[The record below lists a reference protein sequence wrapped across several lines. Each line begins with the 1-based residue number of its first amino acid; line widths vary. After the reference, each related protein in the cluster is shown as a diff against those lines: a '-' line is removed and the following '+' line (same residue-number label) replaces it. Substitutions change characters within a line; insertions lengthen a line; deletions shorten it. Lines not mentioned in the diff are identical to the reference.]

1 MIKLCKSLLYIFSL
15 WGILILSS
23 CSFSDDNKQFVF
35 DPYQLDKDFEKKLD
49 DAYQHFDDGNSDSA
63 AKEILHI
70 YRFETNPYHLY
81 LIHCYQS
88 EILYYNNLPDQ
99 GFIIS
104 QLILDYANDLNDSL
118 LKASAYNFFGL
129 HSINKRNYAI
139 ALRFFHKAKSW
150 YPEGKS
156 YPKLVDYYQIMSNLA
171 ETHLNLN
178 NIDSTFYYVEES
190 NKNIFEKKNNRGI
203 TINLWT
209 LGIANLKFKKFD
221 EAEEFLN
228 QAIQYVDNK
237 KNPDMY
243 HHILAGLIQ
252 LYTLQSEFQKTEY
265 YIEKG
270 LNDELMKFST
280 FLGKAEFLGA
290 AINSYLKAEKYKEA
304 SKLQTLLLSLERN
317 FTNAEQRTNAD
328 LLANF
333 YESFNELEFEKRTKL
348 SREKELA
355 MNRAFAISLMILLI
369 LSGII
374 FFFAIKQSRVKNHLS
389 KLEYQNK
396 MKLIEKQKEMD
407 VFKARNNAIN
417 QERNRIARE
426 LHDDIKS
433 AISSIQIY
441 LTMALDKYSTD
452 AEEAKKL
459 LAKANKDA
467 KEISENVSDLVWAIY
482 SKNDNFENLMIKMK
496 QFAFD
501 VFSASEIEIEFDY
514 PYVIKDMKLGLDE
527 RRNIYLIFKEI
538 VNNAVKHS
546 KCTLFKVIIKEN
558 AEGLIEFILSDN
570 GIGINESE
578 FSQGNGMQT
587 LQARVRSLNC
597 KLNIESNANEG
608 TTFSFCF
615 KPFEEQIT

>member
-1 MIKLCKSLLYIFSL
+1 VSKEY
-15 WGILILSS
+15 
-23 CSFSDDNKQFVF
+23 VF
-35 DPYQLDKDFEKKLD
+35 DPYILDKNFEKKLD

-70 YRFETNPYHLY
+70 YQLETNPYHLY

-104 QLILDYANDLNDSL
+104 QMILDYANNLNDSL

-129 HSINKRNYAI
+129 HSINKKNYAI
-139 ALRFFHKAKSW
+139 ALRFFNKAKSW
-150 YPEGKS
+150 YPKGKS
-156 YPKLVDYYQIMSNLA
+156 YPKQVDYYQIMSNLA

-190 NKNIFEKKNNRGI
+190 NKSILEKKNNRGI

-209 LGIANLKFKKFD
+209 LGIANLKFQKYT
-221 EAEEFLN
+221 EAEKYLI
-228 QAIQYVDNK
+228 QAMQYVDTK

-243 HHILAGLIQ
+243 HHILAGLIK
-252 LYTLQSEFQKTEY
+252 LYAVQSQFQKSEDF
-265 YIEKG
+265 IEKG
-270 LNDELMKFST
+270 LNDELMKYSN
-280 FLGKAEFLGA
+280 FLGKAEFLGS
-290 AINSYLKAEKYKEA
+290 AIDSYLKAERFKEA

-317 FTNAEQRTNAD
+317 FRNSEQRTNAD

-348 SREKELA
+348 NREKELTL
-355 MNRAFAISLMILLI
+355 NRAFAISVMVLLV
-369 LSGII
+369 LTGII
-374 FFFAIKQSRVKNHLS
+374 FFFAIKQSKVKNHLS

-426 LHDDIKS
+426 LHDDIGS

-441 LTMALDKYSTD
+441 LTMALDKFSTD
-452 AEEAKKL
+452 TEEAKKL

-514 PYVIKDMKLGLDE
+514 PYMLKELKLGLDE

-546 KCTLFKVIIKEN
+546 QCTLFKVIIKEN
-558 AEGLIEFILSDN
+558 TEGLIEFILSDN
-570 GIGINESE
+570 GIGINENE

-587 LQARVRSLNC
+587 LQARARSLNC
-597 KLNIESNANEG
+597 KLNIESNPNEG

-615 KPFEEQIT
+615 KPFSEPIT